1 MADMLRAKVAVVM
14 AVGGALL
21 AGLAVPAQAAPV
33 DSPELVDGKDGV
45 CRPTPFS
52 VFCDQ
57 PRNADGSWTRCVRRN
72 PSYPGYYLHA
82 VTTCST
88 LRSGDPVP
96 TGTAPDY
103 IGS

>member
-1 MADMLRAKVAVVM
+1 MLKAKVALATV
-14 AVGGALL
+14 VGGAAL
-21 AGLAVPAQAAPV
+21 AVGLAVPAQAAPA

-45 CRPTPFS
+45 CQHTPFS

-72 PSYPGYYLHA
+72 PSYPGYYLPA
-82 VTTCST
+82 VTNCST
-88 LRSGDPVP
+88 LRSGNPVP

-103 IGS
+103 IDS

>member
-1 MADMLRAKVAVVM
+1 MTDVSLVKVALAGGCVAL
-14 AVGGALL
+14 AVGL
-21 AGLAVPAQAAPV
+21 AIPTHAVPG

-82 VTTCST
+82 VTTCAT
-88 LRSGDPVP
+88 LRAGDPVP
-96 TGTAPDY
+96 TGTTPDY